1 MLTCLNT
8 ATTRGKP
15 LTDDI
20 RLCGEYGFEGIEI
33 DTGKLEEFLA
43 GCRPCDL
50 RGLLDDCAVQCAGLM
65 AFAFRPFGDREE
77 QLERIRRYGPICR
90 ELGGEVL
97 LAFIAE
103 SLPEGVGRE
112 EAIDRA
118 AVAAVAYADAAQA
131 GGCRVALE
139 SIGRASFMATPAEAL
154 AIVEAT
160 GHPALGVMVDT
171 FHSWK
176 SGVGPEDV
184 AQLPGGR
191 VLIVHINDA
200 EDLPPE
206 QCTDAHRLYPGLGV
220 LPLRGYLDALRGI
233 GYEGFLSVELFR
245 PEYWADEH
253 ATIVRR
259 AKEQLDAVMAS

>member
-15 LTDDI
+15 LADDV
-20 RLCGEYGFEGIEI
+20 RLCGQYGFEGIEI
-33 DTGKLEEFLA
+33 DTTKLDEFLD
-43 GCRPCDL
+43 GCRPSDL
-50 RGLLDDCAVQCAGLM
+50 RGLLDDCGVRCAGLM

-77 QLERIRRYGPICR
+77 QLERIRHYGPICR

-97 LAFIAE
+97 LSFIAE
-103 SLPEGVGRE
+103 PLLEGLDRE

-131 GGCRVALE
+131 SGCRVALE
-139 SIGRASFMATPAEAL
+139 PIGGASFMATPAEAL
-154 AIVEAT
+154 AIVEAA
-160 GHPALGVMVDT
+160 GHPALGIMVDT

-184 AQLPGGR
+184 ARLPGDR
-191 VLIVHINDA
+191 LLIVHINDA

-206 QCTDAHRLYPGLGV
+206 QATDANRLYPGLGA
-220 LPLRGYLDALRGI
+220 LPLQGYLDVLRGI
-233 GYEGFLSVELFR
+233 GYEGFLSVEIFR
-245 PEYWADEH
+245 PEYWAEEH
-253 ATIVRR
+253 ATIIRR
-259 AKEQLDAVMAS
+259 AKEQLDAVMSG